1 MGSNVTQT
9 KFRVLK
15 IDRTEPTELIVIDD
29 KVEYTL
35 PEIKDML
42 MRIDLGNRSKNP
54 SGGLPATGVSSSQSG
69 TVKKP
74 IASAH
79 GIIGFIRLLE
89 GNQSLIIISN

>member
-1 MGSNVTQT
+1 M
-9 KFRVLK
+9 
-15 IDRTEPTELIVIDD
+15 IDD

-42 MRIDLGNRSKNP
+42 LRIDLGNRSKNP
-54 SGGLPATGVSSSQSG
+54 SGGLPSGNAGHPSSHSS
-69 TVKKP
+69 VKKP

-89 GNQSLIIISN
+89 G